1 MIHYSKDINHIVTL
15 TLDMEGRNT
24 NIINHEIG
32 QKFYPVLDYLKKDK
46 AKGNLKGVIITSG
59 KKNFLYGGELGYLH
73 QSQDAKGI
81 YDYSQDLQHFCRELE
96 SPGVPVVAAINGSAL
111 GSGFEL
117 ALACHYRIV
126 LDNPKIRLGNP
137 EVTLGIMPGSGG
149 VIRMLWMLGIEQAYK
164 VLSSGKQF
172 LPKAALKAGI
182 IDSIAGSEREMMELA
197 KNWILETGEGRR
209 VWDEEDGRIP
219 HGSANDSSIAQKIPV
234 LYSQMSRETKNNF
247 PAPAAILDTLVE
259 GSKVDFD
266 NACKIESRFFTKLI
280 LSKEAKN
287 MTQAFWYN
295 YNAIKEGSSR
305 PKGFGKFR
313 VKKVGIIGAGLMGS
327 SIAFVCLKN
336 RMEVVLKDISR
347 SVAEKGKELCKKK
360 LDETVEQGRFTQKE
374 ADEILEKLTTT
385 ETAKDFDSCDIVIE
399 AVFENQNVKANV
411 TREAEM
417 FMDEYT
423 LFATNT
429 ISIPITKLA
438 TASSRPENYVG
449 LHFFAPAD
457 KIPLVE
463 LVKGDK
469 TSDESIAR
477 AFDFIKAIRKI
488 PIVVKDNWGFF
499 AARVQNTFILEGIT
513 LLQEGYNPVIIE
525 NLSRQAGMPKSPL
538 ALADDISLEIV
549 LQYEDQAAEHY
560 GTKYVKHPAAD
571 VLSKMIN
578 ELNRRGSKK
587 NAGFYEYTNQ
597 GKRKIWQELKEEF
610 PITQTSYSK
619 AEIIERLLFVQVIEA
634 VWCLQEGVVKTI
646 EEGNLGSI
654 YGWGFP
660 AFKGGVFQF
669 INDYGV
675 EKFIAKCEA
684 YEKKLGP
691 RFSVPSRLKKMA
703 KVGEVV

>member
-1 MIHYSKDINHIVTL
+1 MIHYSKDIDHIVTL
-15 TLDMEGRNT
+15 TLDMEGRTT

-32 QKFYPVLDYLKKDK
+32 QKFYPVLNHLKKEK
-46 AKGNLKGVIITSG
+46 AKGEIKGVIITSA
-59 KKNFLYGGELGYLH
+59 KKNFLFGGELDYLH
-73 QSQDAKGI
+73 QSTDAKGI
-81 YDYSQDLQHFCRELE
+81 YDYSQDLQQFCRELE

-172 LPKAALKAGI
+172 LPKSALEAGI
-182 IDSIAGSEREMMELA
+182 IDAIAKDKKEMMEIA
-197 KNWILETGEGRR
+197 KNWILKIGEGRR
-209 VWDEEDGRIP
+209 LWDEEGGRIP
-219 HGSANDSSIAQKIPV
+219 FGSANHPALASKIPV
-234 LYSQMSRETKNNF
+234 LYSKMASETKNNF
-247 PAPAAILDTLVE
+247 PAPEAILNTLVQ

-287 MTQAFWYN
+287 MTRAFWYD

-305 PKGFGKFR
+305 PRGFGKFR

-347 SVAEKGKELCKKK
+347 SVAEKGKELCKQK
-360 LDETVEQGRFTQKE
+360 LDETVKQGRFTQEE
-374 ADEILEKLTTT
+374 ADKILGKLTTT
-385 ETAKDFDSCDIVIE
+385 EMAKDFANCDIVIE

-411 TREAEM
+411 TKEAEM

-438 TASSRPENYVG
+438 MASARPENYVG

-457 KIPLVE
+457 RIPLVE
-463 LVKGDK
+463 LVRGAK

-513 LLQEGYNPVIIE
+513 LIQEGYNPVVIE

-538 ALADDISLEIV
+538 ALADDISLDIV
-549 LQYEDQAAEHY
+549 LQYEVQAAEHY
-560 GTKYVKHPAAD
+560 GSKYVKHPAAD
-571 VLSKMIN
+571 VLLSMTKD
-578 ELNRRGSKK
+578 LNRKGSRK

-597 GKRKIWQELKEEF
+597 GKRKIWKELKEHF
-610 PITQTSYSK
+610 PITQTKYAK
-619 AEIIERLLFVQVIEA
+619 EEIKERLLFVQVIEA

-675 EKFIAKCEA
+675 VNFIEKCEA

-691 RFSVPSRLKKMA
+691 RFKVPSRLKEMA
-703 KVGEVV
+703 SVGEVV

>member
-1 MIHYSKDINHIVTL
+1 MIHYSKDIDHIVTL
-15 TLDMEGRNT
+15 TLDMEGKNT

-32 QKFYPVLDYLKKDK
+32 QRFYPVLNHLKKDK
-46 AKGNLKGVIITSG
+46 AKGEVKGVIITSG
-59 KKNFLYGGELGYLH
+59 KKNFLYGGELDYLH
-73 QSQDAKGI
+73 QSTDAKGI
-81 YDYSQDLQHFCRELE
+81 YDYSQDLQQFCRELE

-117 ALACHYRIV
+117 ALACHYRIA
-126 LDNPKIRLGNP
+126 LDDSKIRLGNP

-182 IDSIAGSEREMMELA
+182 IDAIARDKKEMMELA
-197 KNWILETGEGRR
+197 KNWILKTGEGRR
-209 VWDEEDGRIP
+209 IWDKEGGQIP
-219 HGSANDSSIAQKIPV
+219 HGSAHHSSIATKIPV
-234 LYSQMSRETKNNF
+234 LYSKMTSETKNNF
-247 PAPAAILDTLVE
+247 PAPAAILNTLIE

-266 NACKIESRFFTKLI
+266 TACKIESRFFTKLI
-280 LSKEAKN
+280 LSQEAKN

-313 VKKVGIIGAGLMGS
+313 VKKVGVIGAGLMGS

-347 SVAEKGKELCKKK
+347 SVAEKGKELCKQK
-360 LDETVEQGRFTQKE
+360 LDETVEQGRFNQEE
-374 ADEILEKLTTT
+374 ADKILENLKTT
-385 ETAKDFDSCDIVIE
+385 ETAKDFSTCDIVIE

-463 LVKGDK
+463 LVRGEK

-549 LQYEDQAAEHY
+549 LQYEDQASEHY
-560 GTKYVKHPAAD
+560 GTKYVRHPATD
-571 VLSKMIN
+571 TLSTMIN
-578 ELNRRGSKK
+578 ELNRKGSRK
-587 NAGFYEYTNQ
+587 NAGFYEYENE
-597 GKRKIWQELKEEF
+597 GKPK
-610 PITQTSYSK
+610 
-619 AEIIERLLFVQVIEA
+619 LFVQVIEA

-669 INDYGV
+669 INDYGIV
-675 EKFIAKCEA
+675 NFIEKCEE
-684 YEKKLGP
+684 YEKRLGP
-691 RFSVPSRLKKMA
+691 RFKVPKKLREMA
-703 KVGEVV
+703 SLGEVV